1 MKQRKIHPIPW
12 DIMVDPGKS
21 RITANERTKSKG
33 KKKGQVMVGEINGRV
48 SRVILYRTVNSAG
61 SPFRILI

>member
-1 MKQRKIHPIPW
+1 
-12 DIMVDPGKS
+12 MVDPGKS